1 MEPYRRTRELYPGPT
16 PPSPLIPR
24 RSPKR
29 VRLHHC
35 YIQYGLEASTHQAHS
50 HEIFLTFSPIRE
62 EAIPDES
69 LITAKAAFRHA
80 SSRLQPGH
88 EEISRSFKVFM
99 HDTFS
104 SSVPNVVCQIHVSLP
119 KVIVLGQP
127 IQILVILTYDSSST
141 AVAPPRF
148 TIKVP
153 SVRLKAETAVRA
165 TREGIFGFSDRTRDT
180 NMPVTLV
187 SNWAHQT
194 PASSPRSSALSVEIR
209 ARTPKATNVAPTFHS
224 FSISNTHQL
233 RASIA
238 ITVAGK
244 TFEEDLYSQN
254 VMVLPARHRGQPPPG
269 TPALPPPM
277 GMPGPV
283 ADGDQ
288 YASVPPPD
296 DDGSQAPPPMYGA
309 AIDANGQVTTNL
321 VTPMAVGEETIPTE
335 QGLML
340 RYGPQTGI
348 GIASTLC
355 PAIESR
361 RDSSSGAS
369 VAAAMNTSGLPPHEG

>member
-1 MEPYRRTRELYPGPT
+1 M
-16 PPSPLIPR
+16 
-24 RSPKR
+24 
-29 VRLHHC
+29 
-35 YIQYGLEASTHQAHS
+35 
-50 HEIFLTFSPIRE
+50 TFSPIRE

-69 LITAKAAFRHA
+69 LVTTKAAFRHA

-88 EEISRSFKVFM
+88 EEISRSFKEFM

-104 SSVPNVVCQIHVSLP
+104 SSVPNVVFQIHVSLP

-165 TREGIFGFSDRTRDT
+165 TREGIFGFSDRTRDK

-194 PASSPRSSALSVEIR
+194 PAPSPRSSALSPTSTSREVEILPDVPVELR

-224 FSISNTHQL
+224 FSISNTHNL

-244 TFEEDLYSQN
+244 TFEQDFYSKN
-254 VMVLPARHRGQPPPG
+254 VMVLPARHRGQPQPG
-269 TPALPPPM
+269 TPALPPPT

-309 AIDANGQVTTNL
+309 STDANGQVTTN
-321 VTPMAVGEETIPTE
+321 VTTSIVMGEQTIPTE

-340 RYGPQTGI
+340 RYGPPT
-348 GIASTLC
+348 GIASTLS
-355 PAIESR
+355 PAIVGR
-361 RDSSSGAS
+361 RGSSSGAS
-369 VAAAMNTSGLPPHEG
+369 AAATDTSGLPPYECM